1 MSVLG
6 GCRILQDTPS
16 PFHVHRGQGHLAQA
30 LFPHFDNACWCC
42 VVACV
47 QVLDKQHHE
56 RFHSPGI
63 TSSFDMFCSLSP
75 VLLSF
80 LHFFHAH
87 GFRSDQNHGCMIR
100 SIDIVLFSRCN
111 QHPLLCSHL
120 NFLLIRE
127 FTVLCSG
134 SWEKEQED
142 ILYTVK

>member
-16 PFHVHRGQGHLAQA
+16 PFHVHRGQ
-30 LFPHFDNACWCC
+30 
-42 VVACV
+42 VACV

-56 RFHSPGI
+56 RFHSPSI

-87 GFRSDQNHGCMIR
+87 APSRRHGRSKEADTLEHKVRDRYDLQY
-100 SIDIVLFSRCN
+100 L
-111 QHPLLCSHL
+111 
-120 NFLLIRE
+120 
-127 FTVLCSG
+127 TVTRG

-142 ILYTVK
+142 ILHTVK